1 MNHIPRPVEI
11 LLVEDNPDDAD
22 LLVDALQNRGSRP
35 RVRVVED
42 GVAALAY
49 LRRKDPYDGAQRP
62 DLILLDLNL
71 PKKSGH
77 EVLAEMKADDDLK
90 RIPVIVLTTSAA
102 APDIVRSYDLG
113 ASCYVTKAA
122 DLDRFFAIV
131 DAVDALWLNTAS
143 LLPR

>member
-1 MNHIPRPVEI
+1 MNGVTRPAEI

-22 LLVDALQNRGSRP
+22 LVVDALQSRGSKP

-49 LRRKDPYDGAQRP
+49 LRREKPYDSAQRP

-77 EVLAEMKADDDLK
+77 EVLAEMKADEALK
-90 RIPVIVLTTSAA
+90 CIPVVVLTTSEASL
-102 APDIVRSYDLG
+102 DILRSYDLG
-113 ASCYVTKAA
+113 ASCYVTKPA
-122 DLDRFFAIV
+122 DLDRFFAII
-131 DAVDALWLNTAS
+131 DAVDALWLRTAS